1 MNNLRFN
8 KNLFLLLPCITII
21 TSLYVLHNIWIAMV
35 SYHIS
40 ILFIAI
46 FTKNLSKFKM
56 LIKGWSLS
64 LTILF
69 TLGCAVNG
77 VLIYYLWPFIS
88 SCGDLGLKLATL
100 GLNDSNWLLLILYY
114 SIITPWLEE
123 FFWRDLLA
131 SKSKFPDLSDVL
143 FAGYHLFVLALFIK
157 AFFLPVIFI
166 TLLSA
171 AWVWR
176 FVSRKSDGLLI
187 PVISHTAA
195 DVSTILAV
203 YLLVQI

>member
-8 KNLFLLLPCITII
+8 KNLFLLLPYITII
-21 TSLYVLHNIWIAMV
+21 TGLYVLHNIWIAML
-35 SYHIS
+35 SYHLS
-40 ILFIAI
+40 ILLIAI
-46 FTKNLSKFKM
+46 FTKKLPKFKK
-56 LIKGWSLS
+56 LVKGWSLP
-64 LTILF
+64 LTIIF

-77 VLIYYLWPFIS
+77 FLIYYLWPYIS
-88 SCGDLGLKLATL
+88 GCCNLAVKLAEL
-100 GLNDSNWLLLILYY
+100 GLNDSNWLLLIMYY
-114 SIITPWLEE
+114 SFITPWLEE

-131 SKSKFPDLSDVL
+131 SKSKLPDISDVL

-157 AFFLPVIFI
+157 AFFLPIVFI
-166 TLLSA
+166 TLLSD
-171 AWVWR
+171 AWFWR
-176 FVSRKSDGLLI
+176 FISRKLDGLLI

>member
-1 MNNLRFN
+1 MNKR
-8 KNLFLLLPCITII
+8 KSYTTFLLLPYIAII
-21 TSLYVLHNIWIAMV
+21 AGLYVFSNIWVAMV
-35 SYHIS
+35 SYHLS
-40 ILFIAI
+40 IILIAV
-46 FTKNLSKFKM
+46 FTKNLLKFKN
-56 LIKGWSLS
+56 LIKGWSLL
-64 LTILF
+64 LTFLF

-88 SCGDLGLKLATL
+88 GSGDLGLKLIEL

-114 SIITPWLEE
+114 SLITPWLEE
-123 FFWRDLLA
+123 FFWRDLMA

-157 AFFLPVIFI
+157 TFFLPVVFI

-171 AWVWR
+171 AWFWR
-176 FVSRKSDGLLI
+176 FISRKLGGLLI

-195 DVSTILAV
+195 DISTILVV
-203 YLLVQI
+203 YLLIHN

>member
-8 KNLFLLLPCITII
+8 KNLFLLLPYITII
-21 TSLYVLHNIWIAMV
+21 TGLYVLHNIWIAML
-35 SYHIS
+35 SYHLS
-40 ILFIAI
+40 ILLIAI
-46 FTKNLSKFKM
+46 FTKKLPKFKK
-56 LIKGWSLS
+56 LVKGWSLP
-64 LTILF
+64 LTIIF

-77 VLIYYLWPFIS
+77 FLIYYLWPYIS
-88 SCGDLGLKLATL
+88 GCCDLAVKLAEL
-100 GLNDSNWLLLILYY
+100 GLNDSNWLLLIMYY

-131 SKSKFPDLSDVL
+131 SKSKLPDISDVL

-157 AFFLPVIFI
+157 AFFLPIVFI

-171 AWVWR
+171 AWFWR
-176 FVSRKSDGLLI
+176 FISRKLDGLLI

-195 DVSTILAV
+195 DISTILAV